1 MENPSRRRLPT
12 ALACALVSLTAS
24 AEDVAQS
31 VDPEMLAVESRIPL
45 GDIRGRIDH
54 LAVDVKRQRLFVA
67 ELGNDSVAVIDLKE
81 GKTVRTLTGLQE
93 PQGIGYVPSAD
104 CVFVANG
111 RSGLVQMYRG
121 ADLMPIAQ
129 IALGDDAD
137 NVRVDDAAHR
147 VFVGYGSG
155 AIAVIDAVTRKKVA
169 DIPLRAH
176 PESFRLDRS
185 GQRIFVN
192 VPSANEIALVD
203 RSTNRQVASWP
214 TNEFRANYPLTLEEP
229 PRERVLAIFRR
240 PAKLA
245 VFQATDGRRL
255 SGIDTCGDSDDAFV
269 DPKRNRVYVICGEG
283 VVDVFAA
290 QGDTYARVGRLS
302 TSPGAR
308 TGLFVPELDRL
319 YVAARATSGAAASL
333 WILAPMR

>member
-1 MENPSRRRLPT
+1 MRRLLT
-12 ALACALVSLTAS
+12 ALACALVSLAAS
-24 AEDVAQS
+24 AEAFAPS
-31 VDPEMLAVESRIPL
+31 GDPELLVLESKIPL

-54 LAVDVKRQRLFVA
+54 LGVDVKRQRLYVA

-81 GKTVRTLTGLQE
+81 RKTIATLTGLQE

-104 CVFVANG
+104 CLFVANCK
-111 RSGLVQMYRG
+111 SGLVQVYRG
-121 ADLMPIAQ
+121 ADLMPVAQ

-155 AIAVIDAVTRKKVA
+155 GIAVIDAVTRKKVA

-176 PESFRLDRS
+176 PESFRLDRA

-192 VPSANEIALVD
+192 VPDANEIAVVD
-203 RSTNRQVASWP
+203 RATNRQVASWP
-214 TNEFRANYPLTLEEP
+214 THEFRANYPLTLEEP

-245 VFQATDGRRL
+245 VFQDTDGSRL
-255 SGIDTCGDSDDAFV
+255 SGIDTCGDYDDAFV
-269 DPKRNRVYVICGEG
+269 DPGRNRVYVICGEG

-290 QGDTYARVGRLS
+290 QGDAYARVGRLS

-333 WILAPMR
+333 WILAPRL

>member
-1 MENPSRRRLPT
+1 MENSSMRRLQT
-12 ALACALVSLTAS
+12 ALACALVLLTAS
-24 AEDVAQS
+24 AEDFAQS
-31 VDPEMLAVESRIPL
+31 VDPEPLVVESRIPL
-45 GDIRGRIDH
+45 GDIHGRIDH
-54 LAVDVKRQRLFVA
+54 LGVDVKRQRLYVA

-81 GKTVRTLTGLQE
+81 RKTIRTLTGLQE

-111 RSGLVQMYRG
+111 KSGLVQIYRG

-155 AIAVIDAVTRKKVA
+155 AIAVIDTVTRKKVA

-176 PESFRLDRS
+176 PESFRLDRT

-192 VPSANEIALVD
+192 VPNANEIALVD
-203 RSTNRQVASWP
+203 RATNRQVASWP

-229 PRERVLAIFRR
+229 PRERVLTIFRR

-269 DPKRNRVYVICGEG
+269 DPRRDRVYVICGEG
-283 VVDVFAA
+283 EVDVFAA

-333 WILAPMR
+333 WILAPRP